1 MWKSIPQSIAWS
13 LAMVMFFTAGSALAA
28 EPSVY
33 NKPIYDPA
41 TQSYIELVKLTR
53 ADESKQY
60 VPSMNWQNAQEYASR
75 RNFKG
80 VKGRL
85 AIIKDA
91 ETHALIMKN
100 LRPSEYTW
108 IGLRYICSQK
118 KLQWADG
125 SVHLKTD
132 FSAWHANWDQSAGV
146 GCQELGYMSVAYNG
160 MPEGFRW
167 VAKGA
172 LKLYTD
178 LLVQYPT
185 GQP

>member
-1 MWKSIPQSIAWS
+1 MSEKIARRIARL
-13 LAMVMFFTAGSALAA
+13 LAVAMFFTAGSALAA
-28 EPSVY
+28 DSVY

-41 TQSYIELVKLTR
+41 TKSYIELIKLTR
-53 ADESKQY
+53 AEESKQY
-60 VPSMNWQNAQEYASR
+60 VPSMNWQSAQEYAGR

-118 KLQWADG
+118 KLQWTDG

-132 FSAWHANWDQSAGV
+132 FSAWHSQWDQSAGV
-146 GCQELGYMSVAYNG
+146 ECQELGYMPVAYNG
-160 MPEGFRW
+160 MPDGFRW
-167 VAKGA
+167 VAKGG

-178 LLVQYPT
+178 MLIQYPT
-185 GQP
+185 GEP